1 MPSTHWAKR
10 ADPQKGKIMKKAIR
24 KVAALIGIGL
34 SLLALLSVLFFLVK
48 GWGLRTPLKEGVS
61 SIAGVADQ
69 ALQRFERGAAR
80 LRVPVGKALGVLD
93 QVEATAREWGQK
105 VEAEGPLSGQILVT
119 LHDRFSQELEA
130 ADQIA
135 VVVGEAAQ
143 IFNKSLE
150 TVSRFS
156 GSKVPALTD
165 ELVKVSDRFQ
175 EMKNRLQEFQD
186 MAEGWKAGV
195 VQAEVE
201 AFSTRIQWFRAP
213 LTRVQKAL
221 EDTEHQLAARR
232 QTLMELEV
240 DLLFK
245 IDLGILAL
253 SLLCPILMAG
263 QASLIYLF
271 WKLFR
276 RKEQPVS

>member
-1 MPSTHWAKR
+1 MR
-10 ADPQKGKIMKKAIR
+10 A
-24 KVAALIGIGL
+24 
-34 SLLALLSVLFFLVK
+34 
-48 GWGLRTPLKEGVS
+48 
-61 SIAGVADQ
+61 
-69 ALQRFERGAAR
+69 
-80 LRVPVGKALGVLD
+80 PVGKALVVLD
-93 QVEATAREWGQK
+93 QMEAAARDRGERVEN
-105 VEAEGPLSGQILVT
+105 EGPLSGQILVT

-135 VVVGEAAQ
+135 SVVGEAAQ
-143 IFNKSLE
+143 VFNKSLE

-165 ELVKVSDRFQ
+165 ELAKVSDRFP
-175 EMKNRLQEFQD
+175 EMKTRLQEFRGTV
-186 MAEGWKAGV
+186 EGWKAGV

-201 AFSTRIQWFRAP
+201 AFSNRIQWFRAP
-213 LTRVQKAL
+213 LTRIQKVL
-221 EDTEHQLAARR
+221 ENTEHQLAARR
-232 QTLMELEV
+232 QALMELEGN
-240 DLLFK
+240 LLFK